1 MIDAALNALAVV
13 TSPEHFVYLLAGV
26 LVGMVIGI
34 LPGLGGMVGL
44 ALLMPLTYG
53 LDPTSG
59 IAMLVG
65 MMSVTALADTYT
77 AVLMGVPGSS
87 ASQATVMDGYPLARK
102 GEGARALSAAF
113 VSSMFGGL
121 IGAAVLTLSLPF
133 AVPMVLALGTPELLM
148 LTFLALGMVA
158 VLSGSNPFLGLVA
171 ALGGLALGTIG
182 SAPSAATFRFTFGT
196 DFLLDG
202 VVLTSLAIG
211 LFAIPEMIAVLT
223 RGGAIAEK
231 RPSLGGGWLQG
242 LRDAARHKFIVLRH
256 SLVGAMIGM
265 LPGLGNA
272 IIDWINYSLVIK
284 LSKDKSQFGAGDVRG
299 VIAPESATNAK
310 EGGALIPTLVFGIPG
325 SGSMALLLAALVI
338 MGVEPGPNLIVSH
351 LDLVF
356 VVVWSIAFA
365 NIIGATIAFALSS
378 QITRLAFIPFF
389 KVMPF
394 LLLLVTLG
402 AIQTTQHLGNLAL
415 LLIFGVLGWLMRRT
429 GIPRAPLLIGFVL
442 SALVEQYL
450 WQVVSRYG
458 FEWLT
463 RPGVLI
469 IGAVAIAVI
478 GMSLIGKRPNVG
490 APAAGAQPE
499 RPSEREQDE
508 QERTSA

>member
-1 MIDAALNALAVV
+1 MTALAIV

-65 MMSVTALADTYT
+65 LGSVTATADTFT
-77 AVLMGVPGSS
+77 SVLMGVPGSS
-87 ASQATVMDGYPLARK
+87 ASQATVMDGYPLAK
-102 GEGARALSAAF
+102 QGQGARALSAAF

-121 IGAAVLTLSLPF
+121 IGAGVLTMVLPF
-133 AVPMVLALGTPELLM
+133 AVPLVLALGTPELLM
-148 LTFLALGMVA
+148 LTLLALSMVA
-158 VLSGSNPFLGLVA
+158 VLSGSAPMLGMVA
-171 ALGGLALGTIG
+171 AVGGLALGTIG
-182 SAPSAATFRFTFGT
+182 SAPSAGSFRFTFGT

-211 LFAIPEMIAVLT
+211 LFAIPEMIAVLS

-231 RPSLGGGWLQG
+231 RPTLGSGWLQG
-242 LRDAARHKFIVLRH
+242 LRDAAANKLLIVRH
-256 SLVGAMIGM
+256 SLLGALIGV

-272 IIDWINYSLVIK
+272 IIDWVNYSVVVN
-284 LSKDKSQFGAGDVRG
+284 LSKDKSRFGQGDIRG

-325 SGSMALLLAALVI
+325 SGSMALILAALVI
-338 MGVEPGPNLIVSH
+338 MGIEPGPNLIVTN

-356 VVVWSIAFA
+356 VVVWSIALA
-365 NIIGATIAFALSS
+365 NILATVIAFSLSA
-378 QITRLAFIPFF
+378 QITRLAFVPFF

-394 LLLLVTLG
+394 LLILVTFG
-402 AIQTTQHLGNLAL
+402 SFQTTQHLGNLVL
-415 LLIFGVLGWLMRRT
+415 LLIFGTLGWVMRQT

-442 SALVEQYL
+442 SGLIEQYL

-458 FEWLT
+458 YEWLS
-463 RPGVLI
+463 RPGVMTIGVLAIVI
-469 IGAVAIAVI
+469 IGF
-478 GMSLIGKRPNVG
+478 STVG
-490 APAAGAQPE
+490 RSRSTRLGPPAKK
-499 RPSEREQDE
+499 
-508 QERTSA
+508 

>member
-1 MIDAALNALAVV
+1 VFESAMAALVVV

-44 ALLMPLTYG
+44 ALLMPLTFT

-65 MMSVTALADTYT
+65 LASVTPLADTFT
-77 AVLMGVPGSS
+77 SVLMGVPGSS
-87 ASQATVMDGYPLARK
+87 ASQATVMDGYPLAKK

-113 VSSMFGGL
+113 LSSMFGGL
-121 IGAAVLTLSLPF
+121 IGALVLTLALPF
-133 AVPMVLALGTPELLM
+133 AVPMVLALGTPELLA

-171 ALGGLALGTIG
+171 AAAGLALGTVG
-182 SAPSAATFRFTFGT
+182 SAPAAGMFRYTLGT
-196 DFLLDG
+196 DFLLNG
-202 VVLTSLAIG
+202 ISLTSLAIG
-211 LFAIPEMIAVLT
+211 LFAIPEMIAVLS
-223 RGGAIAEK
+223 RGGAIAEA
-231 RPSLGGGWLQG
+231 RPSLGSGWLRG
-242 LRDAARHKFIVLRH
+242 LRDVAQHKFLVLRH
-256 SLVGAMIGM
+256 SLIGAFIGM

-272 IIDWINYSLVIK
+272 IIDWVNYSIVIK
-284 LSKDKSQFGAGDVRG
+284 FAKDKTQFGQGDIRG

-310 EGGALIPTLVFGIPG
+310 DGGALIPTLVFGIPG

-356 VVVWSIAFA
+356 VVVWSIALA
-365 NIIGATIAFALSS
+365 NILGATIAFALSS
-378 QITRLAFIPFF
+378 QITKLAFIPFF

-402 AIQTTQHLGNLAL
+402 SFQASHHLGELVA
-415 LLIFGVLGWLMRRT
+415 LLIFGTIGWIMRRT

-442 SALVEQYL
+442 SALIEQYL
-450 WQVVSRYG
+450 WQVVSRY
-458 FEWLT
+458 EYAWLS
-463 RPGVLI
+463 RPGVMI
-469 IGAVAIAVI
+469 IGIIAIVVI
-478 GMSLIGKRPNVG
+478 AGSFFGKRGSPAKMSGDEIRG
-490 APAAGAQPE
+490 AKGSP
-499 RPSEREQDE
+499 R
-508 QERTSA
+508 

>member
-1 MIDAALNALAVV
+1 MTALEIV
-13 TSPEHFVYLLAGV
+13 TSPQHFVYLLAGV

-65 MMSVTALADTYT
+65 LGSVTATADTFT
-77 AVLMGVPGSS
+77 SVLMGVPGSS
-87 ASQATVMDGYPLARK
+87 ASQATVMDGYPLAK
-102 GEGARALSAAF
+102 QGQGGRALSAAF
-113 VSSMFGGL
+113 VSSLFGGL
-121 IGAAVLTLSLPF
+121 IGAGVLTMVLPF
-133 AVPMVLALGTPELLM
+133 AVPLVLALGTPELLM
-148 LTFLALGMVA
+148 LTLLALSMVA
-158 VLSGSNPFLGLVA
+158 VLSGTAPVLGMVA
-171 ALGGLALGTIG
+171 AVGGLALGTIG
-182 SAPSAATFRFTFGT
+182 SAPSAGSFRFTFGT

-211 LFAIPEMIAVLT
+211 LFAIPEMIAVLS
-223 RGGAIAEK
+223 RGGSIAEK
-231 RPSLGGGWLQG
+231 RPTLGSGWLQG
-242 LRDAARHKFIVLRH
+242 LRDAASNKLLIVRH
-256 SLVGAMIGM
+256 SLLGALIGV

-272 IIDWINYSLVIK
+272 IIDWVNYSVVVN
-284 LSKDKSQFGAGDVRG
+284 LSKDKSRFGHGDIRG

-356 VVVWSIAFA
+356 VVVWSIAIA
-365 NIIGATIAFALSS
+365 NVLATIIAFSLSA

-394 LLLLVTLG
+394 LLILVTFG
-402 AIQTTQHLGNLAL
+402 SFQTTQHLGNLVL
-415 LLIFGVLGWLMRRT
+415 LLIFGTLGWVMRQT

-442 SALVEQYL
+442 SGLIEQYL

-458 FEWLT
+458 YEWLS
-463 RPGVLI
+463 RPGVMI
-469 IGAVAIAVI
+469 IGMLAIVI
-478 GMSLIGKRPNVG
+478 IGFSTIGRNRA
-490 APAAGAQPE
+490 APLDPT
-499 RPSEREQDE
+499 RK
-508 QERTSA
+508 